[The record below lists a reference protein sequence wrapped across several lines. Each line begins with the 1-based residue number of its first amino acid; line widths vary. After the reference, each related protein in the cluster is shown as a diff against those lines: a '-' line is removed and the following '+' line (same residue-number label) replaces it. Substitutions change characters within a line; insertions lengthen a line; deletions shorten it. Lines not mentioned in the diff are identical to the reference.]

1 MKEGRQG
8 GAAFIDI
15 NGNPTQYVPWV
26 KALNDYMKP
35 FACDLLESELLGV
48 AAYGTYNNGFDWE
61 IVKTLPDSE
70 CIYHGELPDMLRY
83 TEPGMTAQCSNQ
95 IMVATFIKDGKKRY
109 YAVNLSTVHDNTVKL
124 TLPGA
129 GYTVQ
134 EMDGTYSVDNMI
146 ETTLKPGCA
155 LFMKET

>member
-1 MKEGRQG
+1 M
-8 GAAFIDI
+8 

-26 KALNDYMKP
+26 KALSDYMKP
-35 FACDLLESELLGV
+35 FSSDLLESELLGV
-48 AAYGTYNNGFDWE
+48 TSYGTYDNGFDWE
-61 IVKTLPDSE
+61 IVKSLPDAE

-83 TEPGMTAQCSNQ
+83 SEPGMTVQCSNQ
-95 IMVATFIKDGKKRY
+95 IMVATFIKDGKKQY
-109 YAVNLSTVHDNTVKL
+109 YVVNLSTVYDNTVKL

-129 GYTVQ
+129 GYAVQ
-134 EMDGTYSVDNMI
+134 EMDRAYSAGNTI